1 MLPKAARIPH
11 SMTLHGDTRIDNYY
25 WLRDDTRSQ
34 PEVLD
39 YLQQENSYGHRVM
52 ASQQALQDRIL
63 KEIIDRIPQRE
74 VSAPYIKNGY
84 RYRHIYE
91 PGCEYAIYQ
100 RQSAF
105 SEEWDEWETL
115 LDANKRA
122 AHSEF
127 YSMGGMAITPDNTIM
142 ALAEDFLSRRQY
154 GIRFRNLETGNWY
167 PELLDN
173 VEPSFVWAND
183 SWTFY
188 YVRKHPV
195 TLLPYQVWRHAI
207 GTPASQDKLIYEEKD
222 DTYYVSLHKT
232 TSKHYVVIH
241 LASAT
246 TSEVR
251 LLDAEMADAEP
262 FVFLPRRK
270 DHEYSLDHYQHRFYL
285 RSNRHG
291 KNFGLYRT
299 RMRDEQQWEEL
310 IPPRDNIML
319 EGFTLFTDWL
329 VVEERQRGLT
339 SLRQINRK
347 TREVI
352 GIAFDDPAY
361 VTWIAYNPEPET
373 ARLRYGYSFMTT
385 PDTLFELDMDT
396 GERRVLK
403 QTEVPGFDAANYRSE
418 HLWIVAR
425 DGVEVPVSLVYHR
438 KHFRKGHN
446 PLLVVEERQRGL
458 TSLRQINRKTREV
471 IGIAFDDP
479 AYVTWIAYNPE
490 PETAR
495 LRYGYSFMTT
505 PDTLFELDMDTG
517 ERRVLKQTE
526 VPGFDAAN
534 YRSEHLWIV
543 ARDGVEVPVSLVYHR
558 KHFRKGHNPLLVY
571 GYGSY
576 GASIDADFSFSRLS
590 LLDRG
595 FVYAIVHVRGGGEL
609 GQQWYEDGKFLKKK
623 NTFNDYLD
631 ACDALLKL
639 GYGSPSLCYAM
650 GGSAGGMLM
659 GVAINQRPELFHGVI
674 AQVPFV
680 DVVTTM
686 LDESIPLT
694 TGEFEE
700 WGNPQDP
707 QYYEYMK
714 SYSPYDNVTAQA
726 YPHLLVT
733 TGLHDSQ
740 VQYWEPAK
748 WVAKLRELKTDDHLL
763 LLCTDMDSGHGGKSG
778 RFKSYEGVA
787 MEYAFL
793 VALAQGTLPA
803 TPAD

>member
-11 SMTLHGDTRIDNYY
+11 AMTLHGDTRIDNYY

-105 SEEWDEWETL
+105 SEEWDEWEIL

-154 GIRFRNLETGNWY
+154 SIRFRNLETGNWY

-285 RSNRHG
+285 RSNRNG

-310 IPPRDNIML
+310 IPPRENIML

-361 VTWIAYNPEPET
+361 VTWIAYNPESET
-373 ARLRYGYSFMTT
+373 ARLRYGYS
-385 PDTLFELDMDT
+385 
-396 GERRVLK
+396 
-403 QTEVPGFDAANYRSE
+403 S
-418 HLWIVAR
+418 
-425 DGVEVPVSLVYHR
+425 
-438 KHFRKGHN
+438 
-446 PLLVVEERQRGL
+446 
-458 TSLRQINRKTREV
+458 
-471 IGIAFDDP
+471 
-479 AYVTWIAYNPE
+479 
-490 PETAR
+490 
-495 LRYGYSFMTT
+495 MTT

-659 GVAINQRPELFHGVI
+659 GVAINARPELFHGVI

-700 WGNPQDP
+700 WGNPQEP

>member
-11 SMTLHGDTRIDNYY
+11 AMTLHGDTRIDNYY

-105 SEEWDEWETL
+105 SEEWDEWEIL

-142 ALAEDFLSRRQY
+142 VLAEDFLSRRQY

-285 RSNRHG
+285 RSNRNG

-310 IPPRDNIML
+310 IPPRENIML

-339 SLRQINRK
+339 SLCQINRK

-361 VTWIAYNPEPET
+361 VTWIAYNPESET
-373 ARLRYGYSFMTT
+373 ARLRYGYS
-385 PDTLFELDMDT
+385 
-396 GERRVLK
+396 
-403 QTEVPGFDAANYRSE
+403 S
-418 HLWIVAR
+418 
-425 DGVEVPVSLVYHR
+425 
-438 KHFRKGHN
+438 
-446 PLLVVEERQRGL
+446 
-458 TSLRQINRKTREV
+458 
-471 IGIAFDDP
+471 
-479 AYVTWIAYNPE
+479 
-490 PETAR
+490 
-495 LRYGYSFMTT
+495 MTT

-659 GVAINQRPELFHGVI
+659 GVAINARPELFHGVI

>member
-11 SMTLHGDTRIDNYY
+11 AMTLHGDTRIDNYY

-310 IPPRDNIML
+310 IPPRENIML

-373 ARLRYGYSFMTT
+373 ARLRYGYSSMTT

-403 QTEVPGFDAANYRSE
+403 QTEVPGFYAANYRSE

-438 KHFRKGHN
+438 KHFRK
-446 PLLVVEERQRGL
+446 E
-458 TSLRQINRKTREV
+458 
-471 IGIAFDDP
+471 
-479 AYVTWIAYNPE
+479 
-490 PETAR
+490 
-495 LRYGYSFMTT
+495 
-505 PDTLFELDMDTG
+505 
-517 ERRVLKQTE
+517 
-526 VPGFDAAN
+526 
-534 YRSEHLWIV
+534 
-543 ARDGVEVPVSLVYHR
+543 
-558 KHFRKGHNPLLVY
+558 HNPLLVY

>member
-11 SMTLHGDTRIDNYY
+11 AMTLHGDTRIDNYY

-310 IPPRDNIML
+310 IPPRENIML

-373 ARLRYGYSFMTT
+373 ARLRYGYSSMTT

-438 KHFRKGHN
+438 KH
-446 PLLVVEERQRGL
+446 V
-458 TSLRQINRKTREV
+458 
-471 IGIAFDDP
+471 
-479 AYVTWIAYNPE
+479 
-490 PETAR
+490 
-495 LRYGYSFMTT
+495 
-505 PDTLFELDMDTG
+505 
-517 ERRVLKQTE
+517 
-526 VPGFDAAN
+526 
-534 YRSEHLWIV
+534 
-543 ARDGVEVPVSLVYHR
+543 
-558 KHFRKGHNPLLVY
+558 RKGHNPLLVY

-609 GQQWYEDGKFLKKK
+609 GQQWYEDGKFLQKK

>member
-11 SMTLHGDTRIDNYY
+11 AMTLHGDTRIDNYY

-52 ASQQALQDRIL
+52 ASQQALKDRIL

-105 SEEWDEWETL
+105 SEEWDEWEIL

-285 RSNRHG
+285 RSNRNG

-310 IPPRDNIML
+310 IPPRENIML

-373 ARLRYGYSFMTT
+373 ARLRYGYS
-385 PDTLFELDMDT
+385 
-396 GERRVLK
+396 
-403 QTEVPGFDAANYRSE
+403 S
-418 HLWIVAR
+418 
-425 DGVEVPVSLVYHR
+425 
-438 KHFRKGHN
+438 
-446 PLLVVEERQRGL
+446 
-458 TSLRQINRKTREV
+458 
-471 IGIAFDDP
+471 
-479 AYVTWIAYNPE
+479 
-490 PETAR
+490 
-495 LRYGYSFMTT
+495 MTT

>member
-11 SMTLHGDTRIDNYY
+11 AMTLHGDTRIDNYY

-127 YSMGGMAITPDNTIM
+127 YSMGGMAITPNNTIM

-310 IPPRDNIML
+310 IPPRENIML

-373 ARLRYGYSFMTT
+373 ARLRYGYSSMTT

-425 DGVEVPVSLVYHR
+425 DGVEVPVSLVYR
-438 KHFRKGHN
+438 
-446 PLLVVEERQRGL
+446 
-458 TSLRQINRKTREV
+458 
-471 IGIAFDDP
+471 
-479 AYVTWIAYNPE
+479 
-490 PETAR
+490 
-495 LRYGYSFMTT
+495 
-505 PDTLFELDMDTG
+505 
-517 ERRVLKQTE
+517 
-526 VPGFDAAN
+526 
-534 YRSEHLWIV
+534 
-543 ARDGVEVPVSLVYHR
+543 R

>member
-11 SMTLHGDTRIDNYY
+11 AMTLHGDTRIDNYY

-127 YSMGGMAITPDNTIM
+127 YSMGGMAITSDNTIM

-241 LASAT
+241 LASST

-347 TREVI
+347 IREVI

-373 ARLRYGYSFMTT
+373 ARLRYGYS
-385 PDTLFELDMDT
+385 
-396 GERRVLK
+396 
-403 QTEVPGFDAANYRSE
+403 S
-418 HLWIVAR
+418 
-425 DGVEVPVSLVYHR
+425 
-438 KHFRKGHN
+438 
-446 PLLVVEERQRGL
+446 
-458 TSLRQINRKTREV
+458 
-471 IGIAFDDP
+471 
-479 AYVTWIAYNPE
+479 
-490 PETAR
+490 
-495 LRYGYSFMTT
+495 MTT

-803 TPAD
+803 QSAD

>member
-1 MLPKAARIPH
+1 
-11 SMTLHGDTRIDNYY
+11 
-25 WLRDDTRSQ
+25 
-34 PEVLD
+34 
-39 YLQQENSYGHRVM
+39 
-52 ASQQALQDRIL
+52 
-63 KEIIDRIPQRE
+63 
-74 VSAPYIKNGY
+74 
-84 RYRHIYE
+84 
-91 PGCEYAIYQ
+91 
-100 RQSAF
+100 
-105 SEEWDEWETL
+105 
-115 LDANKRA
+115 
-122 AHSEF
+122 
-127 YSMGGMAITPDNTIM
+127 
-142 ALAEDFLSRRQY
+142 
-154 GIRFRNLETGNWY
+154 
-167 PELLDN
+167 
-173 VEPSFVWAND
+173 
-183 SWTFY
+183 
-188 YVRKHPV
+188 
-195 TLLPYQVWRHAI
+195 
-207 GTPASQDKLIYEEKD
+207 
-222 DTYYVSLHKT
+222 
-232 TSKHYVVIH
+232 
-241 LASAT
+241 
-246 TSEVR
+246 
-251 LLDAEMADAEP
+251 
-262 FVFLPRRK
+262 
-270 DHEYSLDHYQHRFYL
+270 
-285 RSNRHG
+285 
-291 KNFGLYRT
+291 
-299 RMRDEQQWEEL
+299 
-310 IPPRDNIML
+310 
-319 EGFTLFTDWL
+319 
-329 VVEERQRGLT
+329 
-339 SLRQINRK
+339 
-347 TREVI
+347 
-352 GIAFDDPAY
+352 
-361 VTWIAYNPEPET
+361 
-373 ARLRYGYSFMTT
+373 
-385 PDTLFELDMDT
+385 
-396 GERRVLK
+396 
-403 QTEVPGFDAANYRSE
+403 
-418 HLWIVAR
+418 
-425 DGVEVPVSLVYHR
+425 
-438 KHFRKGHN
+438 
-446 PLLVVEERQRGL
+446 
-458 TSLRQINRKTREV
+458 
-471 IGIAFDDP
+471 
-479 AYVTWIAYNPE
+479 
-490 PETAR
+490 
-495 LRYGYSFMTT
+495 MTT

-707 QYYEYMK
+707 QYYKYMK

>member
-11 SMTLHGDTRIDNYY
+11 AMTLHGDTRIDNYY

-173 VEPSFVWAND
+173 VDPSFVWAND

-285 RSNRHG
+285 RSNRNG

-373 ARLRYGYSFMTT
+373 ARLRYGYSSMTT

-418 HLWIVAR
+418 HLWITAR

-438 KHFRKGHN
+438 KHFQKGN
-446 PLLVVEERQRGL
+446 
-458 TSLRQINRKTREV
+458 
-471 IGIAFDDP
+471 
-479 AYVTWIAYNPE
+479 
-490 PETAR
+490 
-495 LRYGYSFMTT
+495 
-505 PDTLFELDMDTG
+505 
-517 ERRVLKQTE
+517 
-526 VPGFDAAN
+526 
-534 YRSEHLWIV
+534 
-543 ARDGVEVPVSLVYHR
+543 
-558 KHFRKGHNPLLVY
+558 NPLLVY

-609 GQQWYEDGKFLKKK
+609 GHQWYEDGKFLKKK

-659 GVAINQRPELFHGVI
+659 GVAINERPELFHGVI

-793 VALAQGTLPA
+793 VALAQGTLPGQ
-803 TPAD
+803 PAA

>member
-11 SMTLHGDTRIDNYY
+11 AMTLHGDTRIDNYY

-373 ARLRYGYSFMTT
+373 ARLRYGYSSMTT

-446 PLLVVEERQRGL
+446 L
-458 TSLRQINRKTREV
+458 
-471 IGIAFDDP
+471 
-479 AYVTWIAYNPE
+479 
-490 PETAR
+490 
-495 LRYGYSFMTT
+495 
-505 PDTLFELDMDTG
+505 
-517 ERRVLKQTE
+517 
-526 VPGFDAAN
+526 
-534 YRSEHLWIV
+534 
-543 ARDGVEVPVSLVYHR
+543 
-558 KHFRKGHNPLLVY
+558 LLVY

-714 SYSPYDNVTAQA
+714 SYSPYDNVTAQV

-803 TPAD
+803 QSAD

>member
-11 SMTLHGDTRIDNYY
+11 AMTLHGDTRIDNYY

-105 SEEWDEWETL
+105 SEEWDEWEIL

-285 RSNRHG
+285 RSNRNG

-310 IPPRDNIML
+310 IPPRENIML

-361 VTWIAYNPEPET
+361 VTWIAYNPESET
-373 ARLRYGYSFMTT
+373 ARLRYGYS
-385 PDTLFELDMDT
+385 
-396 GERRVLK
+396 
-403 QTEVPGFDAANYRSE
+403 S
-418 HLWIVAR
+418 
-425 DGVEVPVSLVYHR
+425 
-438 KHFRKGHN
+438 
-446 PLLVVEERQRGL
+446 
-458 TSLRQINRKTREV
+458 
-471 IGIAFDDP
+471 
-479 AYVTWIAYNPE
+479 
-490 PETAR
+490 
-495 LRYGYSFMTT
+495 MTT

-659 GVAINQRPELFHGVI
+659 GVAINARPELFHGVI

-700 WGNPQDP
+700 WGNPQEP

-793 VALAQGTLPA
+793 AALAQGTLPA

>member
-11 SMTLHGDTRIDNYY
+11 AMTLHGDTRIDNYY

-52 ASQQALQDRIL
+52 ASQQALHDRIL

-173 VEPSFVWAND
+173 VDPSFVWAND

-207 GTPASQDKLIYEEKD
+207 GTPASHDKLIYEEKD

-285 RSNRHG
+285 RSNRNG

-373 ARLRYGYSFMTT
+373 ARLRYGYSSMTT

-418 HLWIVAR
+418 HLWITAR

-438 KHFRKGHN
+438 KHFQKGN
-446 PLLVVEERQRGL
+446 
-458 TSLRQINRKTREV
+458 
-471 IGIAFDDP
+471 
-479 AYVTWIAYNPE
+479 
-490 PETAR
+490 
-495 LRYGYSFMTT
+495 
-505 PDTLFELDMDTG
+505 
-517 ERRVLKQTE
+517 
-526 VPGFDAAN
+526 
-534 YRSEHLWIV
+534 
-543 ARDGVEVPVSLVYHR
+543 
-558 KHFRKGHNPLLVY
+558 NPLLVY

-609 GQQWYEDGKFLKKK
+609 GHQWYEDGKFLKKK

-659 GVAINQRPELFHGVI
+659 GVAINERPELFHGVI

-787 MEYAFL
+787 MEYTFL
-793 VALAQGTLPA
+793 VALAQGTLPGQ
-803 TPAD
+803 PAA

>member
-11 SMTLHGDTRIDNYY
+11 AMTLHGDTRIDNYY

-74 VSAPYIKNGY
+74 VSAPYIKNLQDRILKEIIDRIPQREVSAPYIKNGY

-105 SEEWDEWETL
+105 SEEWDEWEIL

-154 GIRFRNLETGNWY
+154 GIRFRNLETGNWYPELLDNVEPSFVWANDSWTFYYVRKHPVTLLPYQGIRFRNLETGNWY

-310 IPPRDNIML
+310 IPPRENIML

-339 SLRQINRK
+339 SLRKTIPITSACIKRPRSIMWSFIWPAPPPVKFACWTRK
-347 TREVI
+347 WPMPSRLFFCLAAKITNTALITTSI
-352 GIAFDDPAY
+352 GFICVPTATVKTLAY
-361 VTWIAYNPEPET
+361 T
-373 ARLRYGYSFMTT
+373 
-385 PDTLFELDMDT
+385 
-396 GERRVLK
+396 
-403 QTEVPGFDAANYRSE
+403 
-418 HLWIVAR
+418 
-425 DGVEVPVSLVYHR
+425 VPVCVMS
-438 KHFRKGHN
+438 N
-446 PLLVVEERQRGL
+446 
-458 TSLRQINRKTREV
+458 S
-471 IGIAFDDP
+471 
-479 AYVTWIAYNPE
+479 
-490 PETAR
+490 
-495 LRYGYSFMTT
+495 
-505 PDTLFELDMDTG
+505 
-517 ERRVLKQTE
+517 
-526 VPGFDAAN
+526 
-534 YRSEHLWIV
+534 
-543 ARDGVEVPVSLVYHR
+543 
-558 KHFRKGHNPLLVY
+558 
-571 GYGSY
+571 
-576 GASIDADFSFSRLS
+576 
-590 LLDRG
+590 
-595 FVYAIVHVRGGGEL
+595 
-609 GQQWYEDGKFLKKK
+609 
-623 NTFNDYLD
+623 
-631 ACDALLKL
+631 
-639 GYGSPSLCYAM
+639 
-650 GGSAGGMLM
+650 
-659 GVAINQRPELFHGVI
+659 
-674 AQVPFV
+674 
-680 DVVTTM
+680 
-686 LDESIPLT
+686 
-694 TGEFEE
+694 
-700 WGNPQDP
+700 
-707 QYYEYMK
+707 
-714 SYSPYDNVTAQA
+714 
-726 YPHLLVT
+726 
-733 TGLHDSQ
+733 
-740 VQYWEPAK
+740 
-748 WVAKLRELKTDDHLL
+748 
-763 LLCTDMDSGHGGKSG
+763 GKS
-778 RFKSYEGVA
+778 
-787 MEYAFL
+787 
-793 VALAQGTLPA
+793 
-803 TPAD
+803 

>member
-11 SMTLHGDTRIDNYY
+11 AMTLHGDTRIDNYY

-105 SEEWDEWETL
+105 SEEWDEWEIL

-246 TSEVR
+246 ASEVR

-285 RSNRHG
+285 RSNRNG

-310 IPPRDNIML
+310 IPPRENIML

-361 VTWIAYNPEPET
+361 VTWIAYNPESET
-373 ARLRYGYSFMTT
+373 ARLRYGYS
-385 PDTLFELDMDT
+385 
-396 GERRVLK
+396 
-403 QTEVPGFDAANYRSE
+403 S
-418 HLWIVAR
+418 
-425 DGVEVPVSLVYHR
+425 
-438 KHFRKGHN
+438 
-446 PLLVVEERQRGL
+446 
-458 TSLRQINRKTREV
+458 
-471 IGIAFDDP
+471 
-479 AYVTWIAYNPE
+479 
-490 PETAR
+490 
-495 LRYGYSFMTT
+495 MTT

-659 GVAINQRPELFHGVI
+659 GVAINARPELFHGVI

>member
-11 SMTLHGDTRIDNYY
+11 AMTLHGDTRIDNYY

-34 PEVLD
+34 PEVLN
-39 YLQQENSYGHRVM
+39 YLQQENSYGHQVM

-63 KEIIDRIPQRE
+63 KEIIERIPQRE

-91 PGCEYAIYQ
+91 PGSEYAIYQ

-105 SEEWDEWETL
+105 TEEWDEWETL

-222 DTYYVSLHKT
+222 DTFYVSLHKT

-251 LLDAEMADAEP
+251 LLDAELADAEP

-285 RSNRHG
+285 RSNRNG

-299 RMRDEQQWEEL
+299 RMREEQQWEEL

-373 ARLRYGYSFMTT
+373 SRLRYGYSSMTT

-403 QTEVPGFDAANYRSE
+403 QTEVPGFDAENYRSE
-418 HLWIVAR
+418 HLWITAR

-438 KHFRKGHN
+438 K
-446 PLLVVEERQRGL
+446 
-458 TSLRQINRKTREV
+458 
-471 IGIAFDDP
+471 
-479 AYVTWIAYNPE
+479 Y
-490 PETAR
+490 
-495 LRYGYSFMTT
+495 
-505 PDTLFELDMDTG
+505 
-517 ERRVLKQTE
+517 
-526 VPGFDAAN
+526 
-534 YRSEHLWIV
+534 
-543 ARDGVEVPVSLVYHR
+543 
-558 KHFRKGHNPLLVY
+558 FRKGHNPLLVY

-659 GVAINQRPELFHGVI
+659 GVAINERPELFHGVI

-700 WGNPQDP
+700 WGNPQDL

-793 VALAQGTLPA
+793 VALAQGTLPGQ
-803 TPAD
+803 PAA